1 MLLRYIQ
8 VGEQMH
14 SEEVRLI
21 LIRQTQAIRKALYV
35 IECNLGFYQR
45 LVAEEERKKANV
57 DEFGIDKDS

>member
-1 MLLRYIQ
+1 
-8 VGEQMH
+8 MH